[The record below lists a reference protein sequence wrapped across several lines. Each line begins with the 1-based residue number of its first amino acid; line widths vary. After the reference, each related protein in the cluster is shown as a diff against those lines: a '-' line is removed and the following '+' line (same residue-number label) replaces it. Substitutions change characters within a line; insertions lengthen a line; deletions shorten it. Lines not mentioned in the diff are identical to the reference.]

1 MSSGWTLSFEVSAFK
16 ELKKLDPKIAERI
29 LSYLE
34 ERVLTAES
42 PRDLGKQLKGKLS
55 QLWRYRL
62 GDYRIL
68 CELRDSEF
76 VVLVVRV
83 AHRSNVY

>member
-1 MSSGWTLSFEVSAFK
+1 MSSGWTLSFEASAIK
-16 ELKKLDPKIAERI
+16 ELKKLDSKTAERI

-34 ERVLTAES
+34 ERVLTAEN
-42 PRDLGKQLKGKLS
+42 PRELGKQLKGRLA

-83 AHRSNVY
+83 AHRRSVY